1 MPANRELGVSLVV
14 GAAYGA
20 GQVLG
25 ETFRI
30 EEQTIRLET
39 VINAE
44 DGDAEEAAR
53 RSARHAREV
62 ARRTPA
68 SEAELL
74 EIQYE
79 LSSAG
84 LEESAARAGSEVVSK
99 IATVTEG
106 GVGQVAAITGTVF
119 NKLGD
124 SIEGADA
131 EEKLQRIGDVLTK
144 TQFKFAISDF
154 GQLGDGLAEGAA
166 GAASSRLPLEQ
177 FAAAIGVLNTAGEG
191 GSRAGAALSAVL
203 RRMSKASN
211 ELGFSIVRSADG
223 SLDLIAT
230 MEGLRSSLSVY
241 DDPDERNQV
250 IRDLFGGE
258 GKKGVVPLLEGLES
272 FRQGTADAADSE
284 GLVDKSYQKLLDSAG
299 GQWKMLTDNVMA
311 IGTAL
316 GSTLLPTLNVVL
328 EKMDDFASWLGEQIE
343 DFPVLGLAIGTIAT
357 VGAGA
362 FVAKLL
368 TGGGLGR
375 LFGRGDKLAGA
386 ALASQG
392 LTSVAHAATQAAAA
406 LRGIA
411 GGGPLG
417 GTLAGGGKSKPG
429 ARGFAG
435 RAGGLRGRIGGFV
448 KGLPGMLSAKGL
460 GGRALGLVKGKA
472 GLLGAGIAA
481 LSVGSTLLDDD
492 LSGAEKARGVSR
504 DVGALGG
511 ALAGAKLG
519 ALLGSVVPGAGT
531 AVGGILG
538 SIAGGIL
545 GGIGGGKLGGLFG
558 GNEPTP
564 ALAAAGIE
572 AASTPLGGLTAG
584 GGDIDNSTRI
594 GQITINQQPGE
605 DAGALAERVMRE
617 IEQRSRVRS
626 REALYDEL

>member
-1 MPANRELGVSLVV
+1 MPANGELGVSLVV

-20 GQVLG
+20 GPVFG
-25 ETFRI
+25 ETFGI

-44 DGDAEEAAR
+44 DGDAEAAAR

-79 LSSAG
+79 LNSAG

-106 GVGQVAAITGTVF
+106 GVGQVATITGTVF

-166 GAASSRLPLEQ
+166 SATSSRLPLEQ

-230 MEGLRSSLSVY
+230 MEGLQSSLSVY
-241 DDPDERNQV
+241 DDTDERNQV
-250 IRDLFGGE
+250 IQDLFGGE
-258 GKKGVVPLLEGLES
+258 GKKGVVPLLEKLES
-272 FRQGTADAADSE
+272 FRQGTAEVSDSE
-284 GLVDKSYQKLLDSAG
+284 GLVDKSYQKFLDSAG

-316 GSTLLPTLNVVL
+316 GGTLLPTLNEIFSRLARAAAWV
-328 EKMDDFASWLGEQIE
+328 GELVE
-343 DFPVLGLAIGTIAT
+343 DFPVLGHAIGAIAT
-357 VGAGA
+357 VGAVG
-362 FVAKLL
+362 FVAKFL

-375 LFGRGDKLAGA
+375 LFGRGKLAGA

-392 LTSVAHAATQAAAA
+392 LTSVAHAATQAAGRTA
-406 LRGIA
+406 RGRRQGQGRREEPRRPGGRTERPHRRVLQGPA
-411 GGGPLG
+411 GNAVGQGPRRPR
-417 GTLAGGGKSKPG
+417 AGAGQGQGRPAGRG
-429 ARGFAG
+429 ARGGVG
-435 RAGGLRGRIGGFV
+435 RLDAARRRPERRREGQGR
-448 KGLPGMLSAKGL
+448 
-460 GGRALGLVKGKA
+460 
-472 GLLGAGIAA
+472 
-481 LSVGSTLLDDD
+481 
-492 LSGAEKARGVSR
+492 
-504 DVGALGG
+504 
-511 ALAGAKLG
+511 
-519 ALLGSVVPGAGT
+519 
-531 AVGGILG
+531 
-538 SIAGGIL
+538 
-545 GGIGGGKLGGLFG
+545 
-558 GNEPTP
+558 
-564 ALAAAGIE
+564 
-572 AASTPLGGLTAG
+572 
-584 GGDIDNSTRI
+584 
-594 GQITINQQPGE
+594 QP
-605 DAGALAERVMRE
+605 
-617 IEQRSRVRS
+617 
-626 REALYDEL
+626 

>member
-25 ETFRI
+25 ETFGI

-166 GAASSRLPLEQ
+166 SATSSRLPLEQ
-177 FAAAIGVLNTAGEG
+177 FAAAIGVLNTAGAG
-191 GSRAGAALSAVL
+191 GSGAGTALSAVL

-211 ELGFSIVRSADG
+211 ELGFSIARSADG

-316 GSTLLPTLNVVL
+316 GGTLLPTLNWVI
-328 EKMDDFASWLGEQIE
+328 EKMADFAGWLGELVE
-343 DFPVLGLAIGTIAT
+343 DFPVLGHVMAGVAGIGA
-357 VGAGA
+357 VAFGAMH
-362 FVAKLL
+362 FR
-368 TGGGLGR
+368 GGGLGR
-375 LFGRGDKLAGA
+375 LFGRGKLAGA

-417 GTLAGGGKSKPG
+417 GPLAGGGKGKPG

-538 SIAGGIL
+538 SIAGGVL
-545 GGIGGGKLGGLFG
+545 GGIGGGKLGDLFG

-617 IEQRSRVRS
+617 IEYRQRVRS